1 MRIVDIDTK
10 NVESRPGVYRI
21 YAPDFTCGRLL
32 DQDSTGLLYIGKSN
46 NLQRRLNYLRSACN
60 LEKEISPNKRGEIHV
75 FGKALFNLIES
86 KIDFLESNPLLNPNN
101 LTIEFSYTDNFSE
114 VETKQLNEYLLLFG
128 EVPPFNFKR

>member
-10 NVESRPGVYRI
+10 NVESRPGVYSI

-32 DQDSTGLLYIGKSN
+32 GQDSTGLLYIGKSN
-46 NLQRRLNYLRSACN
+46 NLQRRLNYLRSACK
-60 LEKEISPNKRGEIHV
+60 LEKDISPNKRGEIHV
-75 FGKALFNLIES
+75 FGKTLFNLIES
-86 KIDFLESNPLLNPNN
+86 KIDFLELNPQLNPNN
-101 LTIEFSYTDNFSE
+101 FIIEFSYTDNFSE